1 MNNLHLCSVYIFIE
15 FQFHIAN
22 SHMHVAD
29 VVYNVYENEIYGMTS
44 HLKTNV
50 KKMSFIV

>member
-1 MNNLHLCSVYIFIE
+1 
-15 FQFHIAN
+15 
-22 SHMHVAD
+22 MHVAD

-50 KKMSFIV
+50 KISHNHNVPMKLECASSILLLNNK